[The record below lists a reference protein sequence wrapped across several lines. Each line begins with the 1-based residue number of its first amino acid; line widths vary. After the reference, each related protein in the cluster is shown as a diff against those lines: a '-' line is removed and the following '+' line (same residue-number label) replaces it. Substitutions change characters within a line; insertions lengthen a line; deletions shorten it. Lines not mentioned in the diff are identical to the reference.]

1 MYPSS
6 TFTRPFHLFPSIP
19 IPSLSFLSYQAKAIN
34 QSPLL
39 SIHIHKLI
47 SLSHT
52 HTHTTTQQNTHTQS
66 ASAFIPAAKLAQ
78 PAVAAVG
85 RKAATTMKLDLPAI
99 AAGFAPAALAAPAFA
114 ADQIMTAIPSTTV
127 SLEVRRIILVL

>member
-1 MYPSS
+1 MYLK
-6 TFTRPFHLFPSIP
+6 PFHLFPSIP
-19 IPSLSFLSYQAKAIN
+19 IS
-34 QSPLL
+34 LL
-39 SIHIHKLI
+39 SLVDIKAKGINRITFPIQII
-47 SLSHT
+47 SSSHT
-52 HTHTTTQQNTHTQS
+52 HATKKTHTQS
-66 ASAFIPAAKLAQ
+66 ASAFIPAARLAQ

-127 SLEVRRIILVL
+127 SLEVRTRLTLVC